1 MFGLIAY
8 RESTWFDRQTDFRQW
23 DHLAR
28 AYGAEMTLLE
38 QTESPDPKRTLIVVD
53 ETGETSLQDFEHPQ
67 ECDYL
72 FGRTGLNDLPSVYP
86 FARSIHIETLV
97 AISLFG
103 VCAASIVL
111 EDRKR
116 KR

>member
-1 MFGLIAY
+1 M
-8 RESTWFDRQTDFRQW
+8 DRQTDLRQW

-28 AYGAEMTLLE
+28 AYGAELVLLE
-38 QTESPDPKRTLIVVD
+38 QSETPAPERTLVVVD
-53 ETGETSLQDFEHPQ
+53 QVGEISLQDFEHPQ

-72 FGRTGLNDLPSVYP
+72 FGRTGLNDLPSMYSSAPSV
-86 FARSIHIETLV
+86 RIETV
-97 AISLFG
+97 EPISLFG
-103 VCAASIVL
+103 VCAASAVL